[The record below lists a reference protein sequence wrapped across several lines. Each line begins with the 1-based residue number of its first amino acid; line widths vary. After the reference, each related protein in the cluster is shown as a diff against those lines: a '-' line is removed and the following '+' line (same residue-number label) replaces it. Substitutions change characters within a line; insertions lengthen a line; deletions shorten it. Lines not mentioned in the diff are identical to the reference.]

1 MTAAM
6 NAGQLQ
12 KKRATTAVTCNAI
25 RKMPLP
31 QFVLRRFGSV
41 VCVWCP
47 VVIKTFLLFVLQY
60 LNTETNRRVRL
71 QTKITKLRH
80 SRTSVHA
87 AVETNAHC
95 LYNCDRKAR
104 PVCVRSTSPP
114 AHHQNLRL
122 RSALRVGQLVAR

>member
-12 KKRATTAVTCNAI
+12 KKRATTALTCNAI

-47 VVIKTFLLFVLQY
+47 VVIKTFLLFVLQVFKHRD
-60 LNTETNRRVRL
+60 E
-71 QTKITKLRH
+71 QK
-80 SRTSVHA
+80 S
-87 AVETNAHC
+87 AVADENYKTTTLAN
-95 LYNCDRKAR
+95 
-104 PVCVRSTSPP
+104 
-114 AHHQNLRL
+114 
-122 RSALRVGQLVAR
+122 